1 MNAKSSAPLSLDP
14 DLVNS
19 ILRILVLKYGG
30 LSCAPNLAN
39 SFESISNTEM
49 YQILECLV
57 EKGILRR
64 INDDDAE
71 LAALTRVPEQAIYEI
86 V

>member
-1 MNAKSSAPLSLDP
+1 MNPENFDP
-14 DLVNS
+14 NHLEPGLLNS

-39 SFESISNTEM
+39 SFDSISNSEM

-57 EKGILRR
+57 DKGMLRR
-64 INDDDAE
+64 INDDDPE
-71 LAALTRVPEQAIYEI
+71 LIELTRFPEQAIYQLR
-86 V
+86 

>member
-1 MNAKSSAPLSLDP
+1 MNSKSFEPLGLDQ
-14 DLVNS
+14 DLLNS
-19 ILRILVLKYGG
+19 ILRVLVLKYGG

-57 EKGILRR
+57 EEGILRR
-64 INDDDAE
+64 INDDDPE
-71 LAALTRVPEQAIYEI
+71 LAQLTRVPEQAIYE
-86 V
+86 VV